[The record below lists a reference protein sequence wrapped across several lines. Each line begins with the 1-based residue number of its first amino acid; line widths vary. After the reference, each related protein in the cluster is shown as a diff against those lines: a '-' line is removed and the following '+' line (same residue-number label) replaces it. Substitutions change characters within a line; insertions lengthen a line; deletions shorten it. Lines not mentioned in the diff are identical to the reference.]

1 VSPAVSEAVP
11 RAVSAAVQDA
21 VTAAVSVAMQDAV
34 RKAVTGG
41 VAPGVACL
49 GLAGATTAGET
60 DGYRDG
66 CCGRRDRWPR
76 TDVFAGAACTS

>member
-1 VSPAVSEAVP
+1 VSKAVSETVS

-41 VAPGVACL
+41 VAPRVACL
-49 GLAGATTAGET
+49 GLAGAISAGET
-60 DGYRDG
+60 DGYRDD
-66 CCGRRDRWPR
+66 CC
-76 TDVFAGAACTS
+76 